1 MSLETA
7 VVKLPTTI
15 AGAILVIG
23 GMYGNG
29 EDRKTALKKDGFKS
43 EEVQKA
49 VNELLPIINKYKEWL
64 KNDLVR
70 KS

>member
-15 AGAILVIG
+15 AGAIFVIG

-29 EDRKTALKKDGFKS
+29 EDRKTALKKDGFNS

-49 VNELLPIINKYKEWL
+49 VNELLPIINKYKE
-64 KNDLVR
+64 
-70 KS
+70 

>member
-15 AGAILVIG
+15 TGAILVIG

-29 EDRKTALKKDGFKS
+29 EDRKTALKKDGFNS

-49 VNELLPIINKYKEWL
+49 VNELLPIINKYKE
-64 KNDLVR
+64 
-70 KS
+70 

>member
-1 MSLETA
+1 MSLDIA
-7 VVKLPTTI
+7 VVKLPITI

-29 EDRKTALKKDGFKS
+29 EDRKTALKKDGFNS

-49 VNELLPIINKYKEWL
+49 VNELLPIINKYKE
-64 KNDLVR
+64 
-70 KS
+70 